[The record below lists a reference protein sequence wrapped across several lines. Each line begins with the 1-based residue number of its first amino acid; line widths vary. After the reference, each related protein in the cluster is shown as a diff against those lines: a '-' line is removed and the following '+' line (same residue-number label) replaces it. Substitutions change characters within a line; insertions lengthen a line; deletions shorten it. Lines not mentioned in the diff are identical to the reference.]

1 MTLGEAIEVCKE
13 MQKWRRSEPPYDGG
27 TPKTYKGMP
36 FTTEEFGLAVD
47 QLIELEETLDE
58 LQERVNKAEARNKE
72 ILSQLQD
79 KYDTESKQDGY
90 RVTCMVSRRHTPQ
103 ERYERHQGYLSGL
116 LVAIGIAN
124 KAMEE

>member
-1 MTLGEAIEVCKE
+1 MAK
-13 MQKWRRSEPPYDGG
+13 YDLTNV
-27 TPKTYKGMP
+27 TPFNEQPLYKQGYHD
-36 FTTEEFGLAVD
+36 A
-47 QLIELEETLDE
+47 
-58 LQERVNKAEARNKE
+58 AEY